1 MKWRT
6 KAPSPLPLLL
16 LMVLL
21 AIDTTSVHGG
31 VSLAHDG
38 EILET
43 RPIDAP
49 DGFGTVI
56 YQEIRSLLERQRLHL
71 RDIDCYAAAAG
82 PGSFTGIRIGLAV
95 VKSLAEAHGKRV
107 VPVSNLAAL
116 AWAGSGR
123 YRAPILDAR
132 RGEVYA
138 AVYDDQLR
146 PVVDEVVTAWEEF
159 LRLVGAREVTFL
171 SPDPTM
177 FQPGGAAPIATES
190 HSRYRTATVSTC
202 LAEAVAQV
210 AVARLAEGKVM
221 PPEAVDANYIRR
233 PDAELKWK
241 DPD

>member
-1 MKWRT
+1 M
-6 KAPSPLPLLL
+6 PCPYIL
-16 LMVLL
+16 LMLLL
-21 AIDTTSVHGG
+21 AIDTTSFHGG
-31 VSLAHDG
+31 VSLASND
-38 EILET
+38 EFLET
-43 RPIDAP
+43 KPIHAP
-49 DGFGTVI
+49 SGFGTVI

-116 AWAGSGR
+116 ARAGSGR

-146 PVVDEVVTAWEEF
+146 PVVDEVVTPWEDF
-159 LRLVGAREVTFL
+159 LRLVGDREVSFL
-171 SPDPTM
+171 SQDSNMFAPD
-177 FQPGGAAPIATES
+177 GAAPIETKG
-190 HSRYRTATVSTC
+190 HSRYRIATVSTC
-202 LAEAVAQV
+202 LAEAAAQV
-210 AVARLAEGKVM
+210 AVACVAEGKVM